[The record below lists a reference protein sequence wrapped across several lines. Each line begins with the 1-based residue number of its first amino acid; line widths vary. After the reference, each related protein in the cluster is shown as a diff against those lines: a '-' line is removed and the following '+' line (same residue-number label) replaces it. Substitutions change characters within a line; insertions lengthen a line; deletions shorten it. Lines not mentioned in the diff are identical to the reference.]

1 MLENNLA
8 VTPIMPDARRKGRAR
23 MTTFTRVDGR
33 SVAGKRHA
41 ALVKMWRAALGGDV
55 SPHVAMLI
63 EHAATAVVVSEHA
76 SARMM
81 AGDPIT
87 PEQVVKLAN
96 VATRAVNALNLPNGH
111 KPERGDDALPTRVI
125 GRAK

>member
-33 SVAGKRHA
+33 SIAGKRHA
-41 ALVKMWRAALGGDV
+41 ALIKMWRAALGGDV
-55 SPHVAMLI
+55 SAHVAMLI

-76 SARMM
+76 SARML
-81 AGDPIT
+81 AGDPAISAAEVT
-87 PEQVVKLAN
+87 KLSN
-96 VATRAVNALNLPNGH
+96 VASRAVRALNLSNGH
-111 KPERGDDALPTRVI
+111 EHERERNTGLGLRPLR
-125 GRAK
+125 